1 MNSYDKTHYYIIT
14 ESVKREV
21 ESIVCFKMQIYFS
34 VKSYLEVQLEK
45 R

>member
-21 ESIVCFKMQIYFS
+21 EFIVCFKMQIYFS